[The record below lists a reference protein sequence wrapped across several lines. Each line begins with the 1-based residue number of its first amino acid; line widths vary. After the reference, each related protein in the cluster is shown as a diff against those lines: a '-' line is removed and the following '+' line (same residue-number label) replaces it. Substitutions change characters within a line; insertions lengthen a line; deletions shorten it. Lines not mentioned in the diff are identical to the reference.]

1 MRVHGRLNLS
11 SFQMVYKPIEWGRS
25 LSSKLGD
32 LGLTFCSDN
41 ANVQAAPGI
50 QDHNS
55 ALTSSGIN
63 AMGSQAFE
71 PFKFPEGVQDHIME

>member
-1 MRVHGRLNLS
+1 MA
-11 SFQMVYKPIEWGRS
+11 YKPIEWGRS

-32 LGLTFCSDN
+32 LRLTFCSDN

-63 AMGSQAFE
+63 AGSRASE
-71 PFKFPEGVQDHIME
+71 PFKFPDGVQAHRMG